1 MSDTYIHY
9 DTRGHHYDPYNRAN
23 NSHFQE
29 LQLQQT
35 NAILMDWLI
44 GSMTVLIVTYTLIL
58 CYYFKIVQTICKR
71 VLRKH
76 GKMITLGELRAT
88 TPPTT
93 HPSANSNSNSKN
105 NLTPL
110 SNQTEV

>member
-29 LQLQQT
+29 LQLQLQQT

-58 CYYFKIVQTICKR
+58 CYYFKILQMVCKR
-71 VLRKH
+71 GLRKH
-76 GKMITLGELRAT
+76 GKMITLGELSSK
-88 TPPTT
+88 PPTLERD
-93 HPSANSNSNSKN
+93 N
-105 NLTPL
+105 TPL
-110 SNQTEV
+110 SNQTQV

>member
-23 NSHFQE
+23 NSNFQE
-29 LQLQQT
+29 LQQT
-35 NAILMDWLI
+35 NAILMNWLI

-88 TPPTT
+88 TTLT
-93 HPSANSNSNSKN
+93 INTNSKN
-105 NLTPL
+105 NLNPL
-110 SNQTEV
+110 SNEIQV

>member
-9 DTRGHHYDPYNRAN
+9 DTRGHHYDSYNHAN
-23 NSHFQE
+23 NSHFHH
-29 LQLQQT
+29 LRQT
-35 NAILMDWLI
+35 NAILMNWLI

-58 CYYFKIVQTICKR
+58 CYYFKLLQTICKR
-71 VLRKH
+71 ALRKH

-93 HPSANSNSNSKN
+93 HPHSNSNSKN

-110 SNQTEV
+110 SNEIQV

>member
-29 LQLQQT
+29 LQQT
-35 NAILMDWLI
+35 NAILMNWLI

-58 CYYFKIVQTICKR
+58 CYYFKILQTICKR
-71 VLRKH
+71 ALRKH

-88 TPPTT
+88 TTPTT
-93 HPSANSNSNSKN
+93 HPNSNSNSNSKN
-105 NLTPL
+105 NLSPL
-110 SNQTEV
+110 SNEIQV

>member
-29 LQLQQT
+29 LQQT

-58 CYYFKIVQTICKR
+58 CYYFKILQTICKR
-71 VLRKH
+71 ALRKH
-76 GKMITLGELRAT
+76 GKMITLGEL
-88 TPPTT
+88 
-93 HPSANSNSNSKN
+93 SSKQSP
-105 NLTPL
+105 LETDTTPL